1 MVVPGAPVH
10 DPTSAHVAASIEAVG
25 ASVDHHRGI
34 RRVGAVSVAV
44 PPADRVQH
52 PGARG
57 SRLGLGIRSGLRLR
71 LRIRRGLRIGL
82 RLRLRIRSGL
92 RIGLRLGI
100 RRRLRVRLRLRLG
113 LRLGIR
119 SRLRI
124 RLRLRR
130 RVNPRGGRS
139 RIVLHRLDDGDR
151 RRTCLGS
158 VGQGGGQVHLIPIDD
173 VTAGDRR
180 ALAVLGHLQD
190 DHTVILEAPGQG
202 GILELLG
209 QQRLEGDSLALLEVH
224 AKEIDRNL
232 ILAQLTGADLDGSH
246 HRVEG
251 RGIHVVS
258 DGSDVR
264 AALLQGSHAAR
275 AIIDIQDVDIV
286 TSPVD
291 FRHIGVVRLVRDADV
306 RLLTDSHVQLTGL
319 DTEVE
324 GGHGNGCDRD
334 IGALGRQTVTAPGDE
349 RDGRGESIG
358 MASLGPGGLNVREL
372 DGEEVVMKAVGGDI
386 AREVDDTMVEDHV
399 GRGVT
404 QVNAGQPGI
413 VGDGEGD
420 LTADALAGG
429 SEVGDHR
436 PIRVGCGG
444 CCQGRSAEGDAR
456 RCHCAGR
463 QGCDQR
469 PVKCV

>member
-57 SRLGLGIRSGLRLR
+57 GRLR
-71 LRIRRGLRIGL
+71 LRIRSGLRIGL

-119 SRLRI
+119 RRLGV

-130 RVNPRGGRS
+130 RVNPRRGRS
-139 RIVLHRLDDGDR
+139 RIVLHRLDDSDR

-158 VGQGGGQVHLIPIDD
+158 VGQGGGQVHLVPING

-180 ALAVLGHLQD
+180 TLAVLGHLQD

-209 QQRLEGDSLALLEVH
+209 QQRLEGDSLPLLEVH

-232 ILAQLTGADLDGSH
+232 VLAQLTGADLDGSH
-246 HRVEG
+246 HRIEG

-258 DGSDVR
+258 DGPDVR

-334 IGALGRQTVTAPGDE
+334 IGALRRQTVTAPGDE
-349 RDGRGESIG
+349 PDGRGEGIG
-358 MASLGPGGLNVREL
+358 MASLGPGGLNVGEL
-372 DGEEVVMKAVGGDI
+372 DGEEVMMKAVGGDI
-386 AREVDDTMVEDHV
+386 AREVDDTMVEDRV

-420 LTADALAGG
+420 LTADALAGDG
-429 SEVGDHR
+429 EVGDHR
-436 PIRVGCGG
+436 PIRVRCGG
-444 CCQGRSAEGDAR
+444 CCQGRSAEGDTR

>member
-1 MVVPGAPVH
+1 MVVPGTAVH

-57 SRLGLGIRSGLRLR
+57 G
-71 LRIRRGLRIGL
+71 

-119 SRLRI
+119 RRLGV

-130 RVNPRGGRS
+130 GVNPRRGRS
-139 RIVLHRLDDGDR
+139 RIVLHRLDDSDR

-158 VGQGGGQVHLIPIDD
+158 VGQGGGQVHLVPING

-180 ALAVLGHLQD
+180 TLAVLGHLQD

-209 QQRLEGDSLALLEVH
+209 QQRLEGDSLPLLEVH

-232 ILAQLTGADLDGSH
+232 VLAQLTGADLDGSH
-246 HRVEG
+246 HRIEG

-258 DGSDVR
+258 DGPDVR

-275 AIIDIQDVDIV
+275 GIIDIQDVDIV

-291 FRHIGVVRLVRDADV
+291 FRHVGVVRLVRDADV

-324 GGHGNGCDRD
+324 GAHGDGFDRD
-334 IGALGRQTVTAPGDE
+334 IGALGRQTVTTPGDE
-349 RDGRGESIG
+349 PDGRGEGIG
-358 MASLGPGGLNVREL
+358 VASLGPGRLNVGEL
-372 DGEEVVMKAVGGDI
+372 DSEEVVVKAIVGDI
-386 AREVDDTMVEDHV
+386 AGEVDDTMVEDRV

-420 LTADALAGG
+420 LTADALAGDG
-429 SEVGDHR
+429 EVGDHR
-436 PIRVGCGG
+436 PIRVRCGG
-444 CCQGRSAEGDAR
+444 CCQGRSAEGDTR

>member
-1 MVVPGAPVH
+1 M
-10 DPTSAHVAASIEAVG
+10 
-25 ASVDHHRGI
+25 
-34 RRVGAVSVAV
+34 
-44 PPADRVQH
+44 
-52 PGARG
+52 
-57 SRLGLGIRSGLRLR
+57 
-71 LRIRRGLRIGL
+71 
-82 RLRLRIRSGL
+82 
-92 RIGLRLGI
+92 
-100 RRRLRVRLRLRLG
+100 
-113 LRLGIR
+113 
-119 SRLRI
+119 
-124 RLRLRR
+124 
-130 RVNPRGGRS
+130 
-139 RIVLHRLDDGDR
+139 LHRLDDGDR
-151 RRTCLGS
+151 RRACLGS
-158 VGQGGGQVHLIPIDD
+158 VGQGGGQVHLIPIND

-180 ALAVLGHLQD
+180 TLAVLGHLQD
-190 DHTVILEAPGQG
+190 DHAVILEAPGQG

-209 QQRLEGDSLALLEVH
+209 QQRLEGDSLTLLEVH
-224 AKEIDRNL
+224 AKEIDRDL
-232 ILAQLTGADLDGSH
+232 VLAQITGADLDGSH

-275 AIIDIQDVDIV
+275 AIIDIQDVDII

-291 FRHIGVVRLVRDADV
+291 FRHVGIVRLVRDADV

-349 RDGRGESIG
+349 RDGRGEGIG
-358 MASLGPGGLNVREL
+358 MASLGPGGLNVGEL
-372 DGEEVVMKAVGGDI
+372 DGEEVVMKAVVGDI
-386 AREVDDTMVEDHV
+386 AREVDDTMVEDRV

-420 LTADALAGG
+420 LTADTLAGG

-436 PIRVGCGG
+436 PVRVGRGG
-444 CCQGRSAEGDAR
+444 CCQGGSAEGDAR

>member
-1 MVVPGAPVH
+1 MVVPGAAVH
-10 DPTSAHVAASIEAVG
+10 DPTSAHVATSIEAVG
-25 ASVDHHRGI
+25 AAVDHRGGVG
-34 RRVGAVSVAV
+34 RVGAVSVAV

-52 PGARG
+52 PGTRG
-57 SRLGLGIRSGLRLR
+57 GRLGLG
-71 LRIRRGLRIGL
+71 LRIGS
-82 RLRLRIRSGL
+82 RL
-92 RIGLRLGI
+92 RIGLRLGL
-100 RRRLRVRLRLRLG
+100 RLWLGIGLRLG
-113 LRLGIR
+113 LRLWLGIGL
-119 SRLRI
+119 RLRLWLGLGI
-124 RLRLRR
+124 GLRLRLWLGLRIGLRR
-130 RVNPRGGRS
+130 RVDPGSGRC
-139 RIVLHRLDDGDR
+139 RIVLHRLDDSDR
-151 RRTCLGS
+151 RRACLGS
-158 VGQGGGQVHLIPIDD
+158 VGQSSGQVHLIPIND

-190 DHTVILEAPGQG
+190 DHAVILEAPGQG

-209 QQRLEGDSLALLEVH
+209 QQRLEGDSLALLDVR
-224 AKEIDRNL
+224 AKVIDRNL

-291 FRHIGVVRLVRDADV
+291 FRHVGVVRLVRDADV

-324 GGHGNGCDRD
+324 GAHGDGFDRD
-334 IGALGRQTVTAPGDE
+334 IGALRRQTVTAPGDE
-349 RDGRGESIG
+349 PDGRGEGIG
-358 MASLGPGGLNVREL
+358 VAGLGPGRLNVGEL
-372 DGEEVVMKAVGGDI
+372 DGEEVVVKAIVGDI
-386 AREVDDTMVEDHV
+386 AGEVDDTMVEDRV

-413 VGDGEGD
+413 VSDGEGD
-420 LTADALAGG
+420 LTADALARGG
-429 SEVGDHR
+429 EVGDHW

-444 CCQGRSAEGDAR
+444 CCQGRSAEGDTR